1 VGPAEGCRTKSRA
14 RTYPLEVVIPVVSD
28 RVKRAIGGV
37 AAAVLGLTVSLA
49 GASFQQASAQ
59 DPVVFTVGITN
70 EVDSFNP
77 FLGIEAESFEMWA
90 LMYDQLITYSPEDMS
105 PQPGLASDWETSDDG
120 LTWTFTIRDDVTW
133 SDGEKFTANDVAF
146 TLNRILDGGPEAATW
161 GSYLNSVETITAP
174 NDTTVVMK
182 LSEPNAVLPLL
193 PMPIV
198 PEHIWSDIS
207 EEDVKSYDNE
217 GEVVGTG
224 PFRYV
229 EGTAGGSLY
238 KFEVNPDYWGTQPNI
253 DEIIFTVYQA
263 EDPMVQ
269 ALKTGEIDFADG
281 VAPLQLQALEG
292 EEGIKT
298 VDGLS
303 PSFDEISFNAG
314 SVDLDTGELI
324 GDPNPA
330 VMDPKFRYALGFAI
344 DRDLLIERVY
354 QGAGEAGDTIVPSAY
369 TSYHYDPPEDLA
381 WSYDPDRA
389 AELLDEAGYTMG
401 DDGLRTMPD
410 GSPIGTLRLL
420 ARTESESSLQ
430 TMDYF
435 QEWLA
440 DLGIESE
447 VTAMESGKLTNVI
460 LDGEFDA
467 FQWGWY
473 VEPDPDSM
481 LSYMTCGQRGNW
493 SDSWYCNEEYDQ
505 LYKAQHSELDE
516 ETRAEMI
523 KQMQEILYRDAPY
536 LVTAYSSIGE
546 AYRCDRFE
554 GFVPQPQPDGVL
566 LFQYGV
572 RSYLEMYPV
581 SECGQGQGDP
591 DEASSDD
598 GGGLGTGAVVGV
610 GVATLAAVGA
620 VAGILIHRR
629 STADER
635 E

>member
-1 VGPAEGCRTKSRA
+1 MGPAEGCRTKSRA

-174 NDTTVVMK
+174 NDATVVMK

-324 GDPNPA
+324 GDPS
-330 VMDPKFRYALGFAI
+330 G
-344 DRDLLIERVY
+344 
-354 QGAGEAGDTIVPSAY
+354 IVRRPS
-369 TSYHYDPPEDLA
+369 
-381 WSYDPDRA
+381 
-389 AELLDEAGYTMG
+389 
-401 DDGLRTMPD
+401 
-410 GSPIGTLRLL
+410 SPI
-420 ARTESESSLQ
+420 
-430 TMDYF
+430 
-435 QEWLA
+435 
-440 DLGIESE
+440 
-447 VTAMESGKLTNVI
+447 V
-460 LDGEFDA
+460 
-467 FQWGWY
+467 
-473 VEPDPDSM
+473 
-481 LSYMTCGQRGNW
+481 
-493 SDSWYCNEEYDQ
+493 
-505 LYKAQHSELDE
+505 
-516 ETRAEMI
+516 
-523 KQMQEILYRDAPY
+523 
-536 LVTAYSSIGE
+536 
-546 AYRCDRFE
+546 
-554 GFVPQPQPDGVL
+554 
-566 LFQYGV
+566 
-572 RSYLEMYPV
+572 
-581 SECGQGQGDP
+581 
-591 DEASSDD
+591 
-598 GGGLGTGAVVGV
+598 
-610 GVATLAAVGA
+610 
-620 VAGILIHRR
+620 
-629 STADER
+629 
-635 E
+635 

>member
-1 VGPAEGCRTKSRA
+1 
-14 RTYPLEVVIPVVSD
+14 VIPVVSD
-28 RVKRAIGGV
+28 RTKRAAGGLV
-37 AAAVLGLTVSLA
+37 AGVVGLTMSAVGITA
-49 GASFQQASAQ
+49 QQASAQ
-59 DPVVFTVGITN
+59 DPVVFTVGIGN

-90 LMYDQLITYSPEDMS
+90 LMYDQLITYAPEDMS
-105 PQPGLASDWETSDDG
+105 PQPGLASDWKTSEDG

-133 SDGEKFTANDVAF
+133 SDGEKFTADDVAF

-174 NDTTVVMK
+174 NPTTVVME

-193 PMPIV
+193 PMPIL

-207 EEDVKSYDNE
+207 EEEVKSYPNE

-229 EGTAGGSLY
+229 EGTAGGSIY
-238 KFEVNPDYWGTQPNI
+238 RFEVNPDYWGEQPKI
-253 DEIIFTVYQA
+253 DEIVYTVYKA

-269 ALKTGEIDFADG
+269 ALKTGEIDFAEG
-281 VAPLQLQALEG
+281 VPALQRQALEG

-298 VDGLS
+298 VNGSS
-303 PSFDEISFNAG
+303 PSFSEIAFNAG
-314 SVDLDTGELI
+314 SIDLETGDLI

-330 VMDPKFRYALGFAI
+330 VMDPAFRYALGFAI
-344 DRDLLIERVY
+344 DRDLLVERVL
-354 QGAGEAGDTIVPSAY
+354 QGDGEAGDTIVPPAY
-369 TSYHYDPPEDLA
+369 TSFHYDPPEDLA
-381 WSYDPDRA
+381 WTYDPERA

-410 GSPIGTLRLL
+410 GSPIGSLRLL
-420 ARTESESSLQ
+420 ARSDSKASVD

-440 DLGIESE
+440 DMGIESE

-467 FQWGWY
+467 FEWGWY

-481 LSYMTCGQRGNW
+481 LSYMTCDQLGNW
-493 SDSWYCNEEYDQ
+493 SDSWYCNDEYDN
-505 LYKAQHSELDE
+505 LYRQQHSELDE

-536 LVTAYSSIGE
+536 LVYAYDTIGE

-554 GFVPQPQPDGVL
+554 GFVPQPADGGIL

-581 SECGQGQGDP
+581 SECGQGQGNT

-598 GGGLGTGAVVGV
+598 GGGLGTGAVIGV

-620 VAGILIHRR
+620 VAGILLHRR
-629 STADER
+629 STADTR

>member
-1 VGPAEGCRTKSRA
+1 
-14 RTYPLEVVIPVVSD
+14 
-28 RVKRAIGGV
+28 V
-37 AAAVLGLTVSLA
+37 AAGVVGLTVSWVGVTSPQPA
-49 GASFQQASAQ
+49 AAD
-59 DPVVFTVGITN
+59 DPVVFNVGITN

-90 LMYDQLITYSPEDMS
+90 LMYDQLITYSPKDMS
-105 PQPGLASDWETSDDG
+105 PQPGLASSWKTSEDG
-120 LTWTFTIRDDVTW
+120 LTWTFTIRDDVKW
-133 SDGEKFTANDVAF
+133 SDGKPLTSADVAF

-161 GSYLNSVETITAP
+161 GSYLTSVDSVTAP
-174 NDTTVVMK
+174 DPTTVVMK
-182 LSEPNAVLPLL
+182 LSKPNAVLPLL

-198 PEHIWSDIS
+198 PEHIWKNIS
-207 EEDVKSYDNE
+207 EEEVKSYANE
-217 GEVVGTG
+217 GEVVGSG

-229 EGTAGGSLY
+229 SGTAGGSTY
-238 KFEVNPDYWGTQPNI
+238 KFEVNPNYWGEQPKI
-253 DEIIFTVYQA
+253 DEINFIVYQA
-263 EDPMVQ
+263 DDPMVQ

-281 VAPLQLQALEG
+281 VPALQLKALEG
-292 EEGIKT
+292 EPGIKT
-298 VDGLS
+298 VNGLS
-303 PSFDEISFNAG
+303 PSFDEIAFNTG
-314 SVDLDTGELI
+314 SVDLDTGEQI

-344 DRDLLIERVY
+344 DRDLLVDRVY
-354 QGAGEAGDTIVPSAY
+354 QGAGQAGDTIIPPAY
-369 TSYHYDPPEDLA
+369 SQYHYEAPPDLK

-389 AELLDEAGYTMG
+389 AQLLDAAGYKLG
-401 DDGLRTMPD
+401 DDGKRTMPD

-420 ARTESESSLQ
+420 ARSESEQSLH

-440 DLGIESE
+440 DLGIDSE

-460 LDGEFDA
+460 LDGDFDA

-493 SDSWYCNEEYDQ
+493 SDSWYCNPAYDKLYEEQHAQ
-505 LYKAQHSELDE
+505 LDDTE
-516 ETRAEMI
+516 RAAEV
-523 KQMQEILYRDAPY
+523 KQMQAILYQDAPY
-536 LVTAYSSIGE
+536 LVTAYSTIGE

-554 GFVPQPQPDGVL
+554 GFVPQPDPGGVL

-572 RSYLEMYPV
+572 RSYESMYPV
-581 SECGQGQGDP
+581 TQCGQGQGD
-591 DEASSDD
+591 ETASASDS
-598 GGGLGTGAVVGV
+598 GGLGTGAVVGV
-610 GVATLAAVGA
+610 GVAALAAVGA
-620 VAGILIHRR
+620 VAGILLHRR

>member
-1 VGPAEGCRTKSRA
+1 
-14 RTYPLEVVIPVVSD
+14 VVIPVVSD
-28 RVKRAIGGV
+28 RTKRAAGGLV
-37 AAAVLGLTVSLA
+37 AGVVGLTMSAVGITA
-49 GASFQQASAQ
+49 QQASAQ
-59 DPVVFTVGITN
+59 DPVVFTVGIGN

-90 LMYDQLITYSPEDMS
+90 LMYDQLITYAPEDMS
-105 PQPGLASDWETSDDG
+105 PQPGLASDWKTSEDG

-133 SDGEKFTANDVAF
+133 SDGEKFTADDVAF

-174 NDTTVVMK
+174 NPTTVVME

-193 PMPIV
+193 PMPIL

-207 EEDVKSYDNE
+207 EEEVKSYPNE

-229 EGTAGGSLY
+229 EGTAGGSIY
-238 KFEVNPDYWGTQPNI
+238 RFEVNPDYWGEQPKI
-253 DEIIFTVYQA
+253 DEIVYTVYKA

-269 ALKTGEIDFADG
+269 ALKTGEIDFAEG
-281 VAPLQLQALEG
+281 VPALQRQALEG

-298 VDGLS
+298 VNGSS
-303 PSFDEISFNAG
+303 PSFSEIAFNAG
-314 SVDLDTGELI
+314 SIDLETGDLI

-330 VMDPKFRYALGFAI
+330 VMDPAFRYALGFAI
-344 DRDLLIERVY
+344 DRDLLVERVL
-354 QGAGEAGDTIVPSAY
+354 QGDGEAGDTIVPPAY
-369 TSYHYDPPEDLA
+369 TSFHYDPPEDLA
-381 WSYDPDRA
+381 WTYDPERA

-410 GSPIGTLRLL
+410 GSPIGSLRLL
-420 ARTESESSLQ
+420 ARSDSKASVD

-440 DLGIESE
+440 DMGIESE

-467 FQWGWY
+467 FEWGWY

-481 LSYMTCGQRGNW
+481 LSYMTCDQLGNW
-493 SDSWYCNEEYDQ
+493 SDSWYCNDEYDN
-505 LYKAQHSELDE
+505 LYRQQHSELDE

-536 LVTAYSSIGE
+536 LVYAYDTIGE

-554 GFVPQPQPDGVL
+554 GFVPQPADGGIL

-581 SECGQGQGDP
+581 SECGQGQGNT

-598 GGGLGTGAVVGV
+598 GGGLGTGAVIGV

-620 VAGILIHRR
+620 VAGILLHRR
-629 STADER
+629 STADTR